1 MDLIVSLEK
10 DFKNLFAER
19 KIWKTSCML
28 FDGNSQRYIAP
39 KNVELTFEKAYDK
52 KKKELLG
59 TFVQI
64 SGEYIKI
71 LLHN

>member
-1 MDLIVSLEK
+1 
-10 DFKNLFAER
+10 
-19 KIWKTSCML
+19 ML

-64 SGEYIKI
+64 SGGYIKI

>member
-1 MDLIVSLEK
+1 
-10 DFKNLFAER
+10 
-19 KIWKTSCML
+19 ML

-71 LLHN
+71 LLHNQFVKILNIYIEEMFL